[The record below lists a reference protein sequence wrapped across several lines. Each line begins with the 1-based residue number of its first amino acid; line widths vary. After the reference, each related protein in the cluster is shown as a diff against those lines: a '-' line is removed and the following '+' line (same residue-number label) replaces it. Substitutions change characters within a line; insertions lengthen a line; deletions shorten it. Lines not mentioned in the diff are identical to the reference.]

1 MNFSTVD
8 WVIVGAMLAGLVV
21 MALVS
26 NRHTKSVADYLA
38 AGRAAGRYMMTMAS
52 GMVWI
57 GAINV
62 VAMFELYHSAGFTA
76 MWWVMLTTPFAL
88 YLNITGFGVY
98 RFRETRALTIAQF
111 LETRYSR
118 AARVMAGVL
127 AWVAGLINFGLF
139 PAVGARFFI
148 AFAGLPTELSCGG
161 LSLPTFPVVMAA
173 LLGVSLFFVFAGGH
187 VAVLVTDCLQG
198 VFTQIA
204 AIVIVVVL
212 LVTTF
217 DWSKMVEV
225 LIARGD
231 PAAGRSLLD
240 PLQAG
245 AQAGGFTFWF
255 FVIGMIGLWYGVLSN
270 MQGQAYV
277 ASARTAHEFRMGA
290 ALNQWRWQALLV
302 FFMVLALSAMVIL
315 HHPDHAEDAAA
326 VNQQLDSL
334 VAGQPNEAAQNALR
348 GQLVITTALSRVI
361 PEGLAGLFCAIMLAA
376 LISTYDSFMHTWGA
390 VFLQDVVMP
399 FRKSRFGTRQHLWLL
414 RLSILGVALFAFIF
428 SWCFAN
434 PENILMYF
442 ALVNNIWLGGSGAVL
457 LGGLYWGRGTNRAAV
472 GTMLAGAVMG
482 IYGIVVTLGWP
493 AWFEGVTFPINPQWW
508 FFITIVTNIVV
519 YVVISLDGSE
529 HFNMEKLLHR
539 GKYRLAGETGNPS
552 KPEKGYHHLF
562 GVTPEFNAAD
572 RRTAYLIM
580 GWFLFWM
587 LFFCVGTAYAVVR
600 SPSEAG
606 WAGFWRIYLYILFAM
621 GLVIA
626 VWLSWGG
633 LRDTADLF
641 RSLKSQQRDFDDDGM
656 VRHDPEDDGVCGNS
670 GPGSEGS

>member
-1 MNFSTVD
+1 MQFTHLD
-8 WVIVGAMLAGLVV
+8 WLIVGVMLAGLVV
-21 MALVS
+21 MALIS

-118 AARVMAGVL
+118 TARVMAGVL
-127 AWVAGLINFGLF
+127 AWVAGLVNFGLF

-148 AFAGLPTELSCGG
+148 AFAGLPAELSCWG
-161 LSLPTFPVVMAA
+161 LSLPTFPVVMAG

-212 LVTTF
+212 LVTVF
-217 DWSKMVEV
+217 DWGKVVEV
-225 LIARGD
+225 LVMRGD
-231 PAAGRSLLD
+231 PAAGKSLLD
-240 PLQAG
+240 PFHAG

-277 ASARTAHEFRMGA
+277 ASARTAHEFRMGS

-302 FFMVLALSAMVIL
+302 FFMVLALSAMVVL
-315 HHPDHAEDAAA
+315 HHPDHADEAAA
-326 VNQQLDSL
+326 ISRQLDEL
-334 VAGQPNEAAQNALR
+334 VAGQPNEAAQTALR
-348 GQLVITTALSRVI
+348 GQLIITTALSRVI
-361 PEGLAGLFCAIMLAA
+361 PVGLAGLFCAIMLAA
-376 LISTYDSFMHTWGA
+376 LISTYDSFMHTWGV
-390 VFLQDVVMP
+390 VFLQDVIMP
-399 FRKSRFGTRQHLWLL
+399 FRKTRFGTRQHLWLL
-414 RLSILGVALFAFIF
+414 RLSILGVAVFALIF

-442 ALVNNIWLGGSGAVL
+442 ALVNNVWLGGSGAVL

-493 AWFEGVTFPINPQWW
+493 VWFDGRTFPINPQWW
-508 FFITIVTNIVV
+508 FFITIVTNIAV
-519 YVVISLDGSE
+519 YVIMSLGGPE
-529 HFNMEKLLHR
+529 HFNMDKLLRR
-539 GKYRLAGETGNPS
+539 GPYRVEGDSANPS
-552 KPEKGYHHLF
+552 KVGKWYHRIF
-562 GVTPEFNAAD
+562 GITPEFNAAD
-572 RRTAYLIM
+572 RLTAYLIM
-580 GWFLFWM
+580 GWFLLWM
-587 LFFCVGTAYAVVR
+587 MFFFFGTAYAGLT
-600 SPSEAG
+600 SPLEAA
-606 WAGFWRIYLYILFAM
+606 WAAFWHVYLYILF
-621 GLVIA
+621 GLGLIVA

-633 LRDTADLF
+633 LRDTVDLF
-641 RSLKSQQRDFDDDGM
+641 RSLKTQKRDFNDDGM
-656 VRHDPEDDGVCGNS
+656 VQHDPGDDGVGQS
-670 GPGSEGS
+670 